1 MTAAKS
7 RTIDL
12 LTGAFDLS
20 QRRKFTVNDENGKFL
35 CDLYFKPITRSD
47 RLAVQALA
55 GEDALKMSTQML
67 CQKAELEDGTPAF
80 GSGDAVRLKREI
92 PEKVLNDLELFLFE
106 ASINSIEEAKED

>member
-20 QRRKFTVNDENGKFL
+20 QRRKFTVNDENGNFL
-35 CDLYFKPITRSD
+35 CDLYFRPITRGD

-67 CQKAELEDGTPAF
+67 CQKAENEDGSKAF
-80 GSGDAVRLKREI
+80 QQGDAVRLKHEL
-92 PEKVLNDLELFLFE
+92 PEKVLNDLELFLFG
-106 ASINSIEEAKED
+106 ASVDSIEEAKED